1 MGGVVDYPA
10 YVDQYL
16 TFLVVEKGLSDPT
29 IGAYGTDLT
38 EFGLFLEQQQTTRT
52 ADVDTGLILTYLIH
66 LRNRGL
72 RARSRA
78 RHLVSLRGFF
88 KFLTH
93 EKIIPSNPAQ
103 PVDLPKTGLHL
114 PDVLTV
120 ADVDALMNAPDRS
133 TPEGLRDAA
142 MLELLY
148 GAGLR
153 VSELIHVHMTAINQE
168 AGFVRVF
175 GKGSKERVVPVGR
188 MALSTIQD
196 YLEQSR
202 PVLLKRRSS
211 AHLFVTRRGSAMT
224 RQGFWNLV
232 GRYGRL
238 ATIKKKITPHCL
250 RHAFATHL
258 LEGGADLRAVQ
269 MMLGHADI
277 STTQIYTHVAQRQLV
292 EAHSRYHPRGSS
304 T

>member
-1 MGGVVDYPA
+1 MQDA
-10 YVDQYL
+10 SDFIRQMDQYQG
-16 TFLVVEKGLSDPT
+16 FLVMEKGLSDKT
-29 IGAYGTDLT
+29 VAAYSTDLMR
-38 EFGLFLEQQQTTRT
+38 FGLFLEKKSIAAI
-52 ADVDTGLILTYLIH
+52 ADIDTGLILSYLIH
-66 LRNRGL
+66 LREHGL
-72 RARSRA
+72 SARSRA

-93 EKIIPSNPAQ
+93 EKIIEKNPAQ
-103 PVDLPKTGLHL
+103 QIDLPKTGMQL

-120 ADVDALMNAPDRS
+120 TDVETLINTPDRDK
-133 TPEGLRDAA
+133 PEGLRDAA

-153 VSELIHVHMTAINQE
+153 VSELIHLEMTGINLE

-188 MALSTIQD
+188 MAMAVIQD
-196 YLEQSR
+196 YLDRSR
-202 PVLLKRRSS
+202 PLLLKNRSS
-211 AHLFVTRRGSAMT
+211 VHLFVTRRGSAMT
-224 RQGFWNLV
+224 RQSFWNLI

-238 ATIKKKITPHCL
+238 ANLSKKITPHSL
-250 RHAFATHL
+250 RHSFATHL

-277 STTQIYTHVAQRQLV
+277 ATTQIYTHVAQRQLV
-292 EAHSRYHPRGSS
+292 AAHKKYHPRG
-304 T
+304 